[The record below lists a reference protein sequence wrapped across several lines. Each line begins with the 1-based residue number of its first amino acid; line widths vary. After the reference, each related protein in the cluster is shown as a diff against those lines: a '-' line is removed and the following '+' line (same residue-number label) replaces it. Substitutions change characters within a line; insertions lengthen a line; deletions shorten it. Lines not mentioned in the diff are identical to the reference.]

1 MTALYLTH
9 GGGPLPLLGDGA
21 HTELIAFLREIPE
34 QFKKPSAI
42 LIISAHW
49 ELPRPTLTGGEQ
61 PPLIYD
67 YGGFP
72 PESYEIKYPAPGS
85 KQLAGQVQGLL
96 NDRGFHAELDAE
108 RGFDHGMFVPLK
120 LMYPEVTIPCVQLSL
135 IKGLDPEQHITM
147 GAALTSLH
155 EQGVLIIGSGSSF
168 HNMRTIMA
176 SGQSNQSIQSGKQK
190 SIIFNNWLM
199 ETCTSTALTDNER
212 YQRLIHWQQAPHA
225 LYCHPREEHLMPLHV
240 CLGSVTGR
248 AAKTVFNGEVFGL
261 AMCGFLWS

>member
-21 HTELIAFLREIPE
+21 HTEIIAFLRKIPG
-34 QFKKPSAI
+34 QFEKPSAI

-49 ELPRPTLTGGEQ
+49 ELPRPTLTSSEQ

-96 NDRGFHAELDAE
+96 NERGFHAELDAE

-120 LMYPEVTIPCVQLSL
+120 LMYPEADIACVQLSL
-135 IKGLDPEQHITM
+135 TKGLDPEQHITM
-147 GAALTSLH
+147 GQVLAPLH

-168 HNMRTIMA
+168 HNMDAIMA
-176 SGQSNQSIQSGKQK
+176 GGQFIQSGKQK
-190 SIIFNNWLM
+190 SIIFNDWLV
-199 ETCTSTALTDNER
+199 ETCTSTALTNEDR
-212 YQRLIHWQQAPHA
+212 YERLVHWQQAPHA
-225 LYCHPREEHLMPLHV
+225 LYCHPREEHLLPLHV
-240 CLGSVTGR
+240 CLGSVSGQ
-248 AAKTVFNGEVFGL
+248 AAKTVFNSEVFGL
-261 AMCGFLWS
+261 AMSGFLWN

>member
-1 MTALYLTH
+1 MSALYLTH
-9 GGGPLPLLGDGA
+9 GGGPLPLLGHDG
-21 HTELIAFLREIPE
+21 HQELITFLRKIPD
-34 QFKKPSAI
+34 QFEKPSAI
-42 LIISAHW
+42 LMISAHW
-49 ELPRPTLTGGEQ
+49 ELPQPTLTSSDQ

-67 YGGFP
+67 YSGFP

-96 NDRGFHAELDAE
+96 NERGFHAELDDE

-120 LMYPEVTIPCVQLSL
+120 LMYPDADIPCVQLSL

-168 HNMRTIMA
+168 HNLRAIMA
-176 SGQSNQSIQSGKQK
+176 SGQSIQSGKQK
-190 SIIFNNWLM
+190 SIIFNDWLM
-199 ETCTSTALTDNER
+199 ETCTSTALADDER
-212 YQRLIHWQQAPHA
+212 YLRLINWQQAPHA

-240 CLGSVTGR
+240 CMGSVSGK
-248 AAKTVFNGEVFGL
+248 AAETVFNGKVFGL